1 MNQHC
6 KKVIPH
12 QKFLLN
18 MNMKLVEMAFITKE
32 QHITS
37 KETEIEKLLTY
48 SSHLKIEYSVAARF
62 FRNHPFFASNEII
75 SVIKYWYQIKA
86 VYDNE
91 E

>member
-1 MNQHC
+1 MPVRTR
-6 KKVIPH
+6 KTPV
-12 QKFLLN
+12 
-18 MNMKLVEMAFITKE
+18 VMAMVAGLTIFISRFE
-32 QHITS
+32 S
-37 KETEIEKLLTY
+37 ETEVWLSGGEG
-48 SSHLKIEYSVAARF
+48 F

>member
-1 MNQHC
+1 MD
-6 KKVIPH
+6 
-12 QKFLLN
+12 
-18 MNMKLVEMAFITKE
+18 A
-32 QHITS
+32 
-37 KETEIEKLLTY
+37 Y
-48 SSHLKIEYSVAARF
+48 SAKTGF